1 MFYSTREEARD
12 AREAAMDDYD
22 WPPLLTDGFTSDPR
36 FREKPTWRLDAD
48 FYKAIRDD
56 GVPNPWDIGFGD
68 DYAEYDNTNHRY
80 HGTSLLN
87 LLANLE
93 DIKKRGLLLRALC
106 DDPASGI
113 PHSRCGEKL
122 WAGAT
127 MRNTFCHMRSD
138 MTISRHVKNELNT
151 YDKWFQVAILALP
164 AAGWKKKFMPDYR
177 YSGYYSEGPVVPVAC
192 LRVNLL
198 EGLAG
203 LKKARKWAAD
213 GHPRDH
219 PDSCW

>member
-1 MFYSTREEARD
+1 
-12 AREAAMDDYD
+12 
-22 WPPLLTDGFTSDPR
+22 
-36 FREKPTWRLDAD
+36 
-48 FYKAIRDD
+48 
-56 GVPNPWDIGFGD
+56 
-68 DYAEYDNTNHRY
+68 
-80 HGTSLLN
+80 
-87 LLANLE
+87 
-93 DIKKRGLLLRALC
+93 
-106 DDPASGI
+106 
-113 PHSRCGEKL
+113 
-122 WAGAT
+122 
-127 MRNTFCHMRSD
+127 MRNCFAHMRSVD
-138 MTISRHVKNELNT
+138 TISRHVKNELNS
-151 YDKWFQVAILALP
+151 YDTWFKVAILALP